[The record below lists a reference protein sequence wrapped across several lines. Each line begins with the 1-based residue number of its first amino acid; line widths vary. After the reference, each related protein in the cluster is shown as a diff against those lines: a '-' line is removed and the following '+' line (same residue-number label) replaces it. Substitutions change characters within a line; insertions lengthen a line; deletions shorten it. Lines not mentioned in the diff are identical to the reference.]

1 MQKDIET
8 KIERRTQC
16 STSGK
21 LFNNAQHGAGAL
33 VEIQFF
39 LLFDSFFVFFLLF
52 CITQIGMTP
61 SLRSSGWK
69 VWPRAILRVLA
80 QILK

>member
-21 LFNNAQHGAGAL
+21 LFNGAQRGAGAL
-33 VEIQFF
+33 VEIHFF
-39 LLFDSFFVFFLLF
+39 LLFDSFFVFFSYF
-52 CITQIGMTP
+52 A
-61 SLRSSGWK
+61 SLK
-69 VWPRAILRVLA
+69 
-80 QILK
+80 

>member
-39 LLFDSFFVFFLLF
+39 LLFDSFF
-52 CITQIGMTP
+52 CIF
-61 SLRSSGWK
+61 SL
-69 VWPRAILRVLA
+69 ILHHSNRNHTKFE
-80 QILK
+80 IK